1 MTIYKY
7 LNEEGAIAT
16 IKDNTVLLRTPPEYN
31 DPFDCVFHISE
42 KERKKAYK
50 LLVNYEYF
58 KAIYNECVIA
68 NKQYVLGK
76 CNTKLL
82 KTNLNVLANTIRANK
97 KYKFDP
103 YISFHYKVGK
113 ILTGKSV
120 DSYWDDFNK
129 IVDEVLEN
137 VRHMILLSCFSFNYD
152 SILMWSHYAKSHF
165 GACVKY
171 EIDDDNFK
179 PIHYSK
185 KPINFKISKL
195 LEIKFGHEFAGAEM
209 DYKDEAFLF
218 ALKPFLNKYIDWQYE
233 DEIRCAYSINIP
245 NSRIHE
251 VIINKNEKALA
262 LDMPAKIQAVYLG
275 YNATDEFID
284 KVKKSC
290 GKIPLFKMEKGKQK
304 YLLIPT
310 KLD

>member
-7 LNEEGAIAT
+7 LNEEGALAT

-31 DPFDCVFHISE
+31 DPFDCVFHIS
-42 KERKKAYK
+42 KQERKKAFK

-58 KAIYNECVIA
+58 KAIYNECVVE

-82 KTNLNVLANTIRANK
+82 KVNLNVLANTVKANK

-103 YISFHYKVGK
+103 YVSFHYRVAK

-120 DSYWDDFNK
+120 DDYLEDFNK

-137 VRHMILLSCFSFNYD
+137 VRHVILLSCFSFNYD
-152 SILMWSHYAKSHF
+152 SILMWSHYAKSHT
-165 GACVKY
+165 GACVKF
-171 EIDDDNFK
+171 EIDDKDFK
-179 PIHYSK
+179 PVHYSK
-185 KPINFKISKL
+185 KPIDFKISKL

-209 DYKDEAFLF
+209 NYKDEAFLF
-218 ALKPFLNKYIDWQYE
+218 ALEPFLNKYIDWQYE
-233 DEIRCAYSINIP
+233 DEIRCAYSINASNP
-245 NSRIHE
+245 RIHDD
-251 VIINKNEKALA
+251 INKEGKPITV
-262 LDMPAKIQAVYLG
+262 LDMPNKIDAIYLG

-304 YLLIPT
+304 FLLIPT